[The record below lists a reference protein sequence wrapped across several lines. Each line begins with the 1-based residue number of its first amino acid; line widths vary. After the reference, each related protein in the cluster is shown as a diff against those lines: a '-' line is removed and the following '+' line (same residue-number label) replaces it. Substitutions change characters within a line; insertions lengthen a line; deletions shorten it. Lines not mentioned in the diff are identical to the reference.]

1 MKLLE
6 LCTSD
11 GFGGL
16 ELYAAKVADHYHR
29 QGVSTLAVVQPGT
42 LLDRRLAEQGVP
54 RRHIR
59 VRAQYLPL
67 LAAWRLGRWIR
78 QDGIHTLHLHARRDL
93 PLAVFA
99 RIFSGPGLRIVYT
112 RQMALTRHKRGFWHR
127 FLYRHVNV
135 YLTITRRL
143 QADAQRFLPLPAERI
158 RTLYYGVPKPKRP
171 TPETCTRMR
180 EEFGLAPDRF
190 TVAIFGRIEPGK
202 GQHLL
207 MAAIER
213 LVGEGH
219 AIQAAIIGHAMSEAY
234 REELEQRVA
243 QAGLADHIRFAGFHP
258 QPTTIMG
265 CFDAI
270 VLATKDETFGLV
282 LAEAQR
288 AGVAVIGSNAGGV
301 PEIIEDGKTG
311 LLFESQNAQD
321 LTRCLRRLM
330 TEVGLRE
337 RLAKTGE
344 AFADRQFTEEGHFER
359 LTGYL
364 EGKAD

>member
-16 ELYAAKVADHYHR
+16 ELYAAKVAEHYHCQR
-29 QGVSTLAVVQPGT
+29 VPTLVVARAGT
-42 LLDRRLAEQGVP
+42 LLDQRLAEKSVP

-59 VRAQYLPL
+59 ILAQYLPL
-67 LAAWRLGRWIR
+67 LAAWRVGRWIR
-78 QDGIHTLHLHARRDL
+78 RNAINTLHIHARRDL

-99 RIFSGPGLRIVYT
+99 RILSRREPRIVYT
-112 RQMALTRHKRGFWHR
+112 RQMAVTRPKRGLWHR
-127 FLYRHVNV
+127 FLYRYVDV
-135 YLTITRRL
+135 YLTITRQL
-143 QADAQRFLPLPAERI
+143 EADAIRYLPIPEERI
-158 RTLYYGVPKPKRP
+158 HTLYYGVPKPERP
-171 TPETCTRMR
+171 KSEICTRVL
-180 EEFGLAPDRF
+180 EEYGLSPERF
-190 TVAIFGRIEPGK
+190 TVAIFGRIEPVK

-207 MAAIER
+207 IDAVEQ
-213 LVGEGH
+213 LVREGH
-219 AIQAAIIGHAMSEAY
+219 AIEAAIIGHAMSEAY

-243 QAGLADHIRFAGFHP
+243 QAGLADHIRLAGFHP

-270 VLATKDETFGLV
+270 VLATMSETFGLV

-330 TEVGLRE
+330 TEPGLRE

-364 EGKAD
+364 EGKVG